1 MMWLEVADSIYCLI
15 TLIFSELL
23 TNASLTDNPAGFLE
37 SSSEDFEGQNV
48 DERPSCSR
56 VAARRVSWPDTS
68 SNSQMLQWASCCTN
82 SPFTTPQPSPSSAHR
97 HRVCTSAVNFLQKA
111 SQLYLSLESSSRR
124 RSHALISVPAC
135 FVALVYS
142 ETKVE
147 KAPLDLLSAVNLKL
161 KHRGLC
167 VIAG

>member
-1 MMWLEVADSIYCLI
+1 MDVFGCGELHSLFNYLI
-15 TLIFSELL
+15 SNQCFSRRKPCSVLRRHLRGLWRAAAGSCSGLLVRYVLKFSNVLVGELL
-23 TNASLTDNPAGFLE
+23 HEFPLHP
-37 SSSEDFEGQNV
+37 
-48 DERPSCSR
+48 
-56 VAARRVSWPDTS
+56 
-68 SNSQMLQWASCCTN
+68 
-82 SPFTTPQPSPSSAHR
+82 PSPPFSLNPPLCSAHR

-111 SQLYLSLESSSRR
+111 SQLYLSLESSRRR
-124 RSHALISVPAC
+124 RSHALINVPAC
-135 FVALVYS
+135 FAALVYS